1 MRPPQG
7 QFELVTIRNQMA
19 GDRGAYKSGCAG
31 ENDLHG
37 GRMVHFTLQGK
48 LVGGVRRPIGL
59 SNFRPRDSLSRMS
72 NAARAL
78 SKSIANVRK
87 HDLQKALVRVRA
99 DREAA

>member
-1 MRPPQG
+1 
-7 QFELVTIRNQMA
+7 
-19 GDRGAYKSGCAG
+19 
-31 ENDLHG
+31 
-37 GRMVHFTLQGK
+37 
-48 LVGGVRRPIGL
+48 
-59 SNFRPRDSLSRMS
+59 MS